1 MIIVKNLS
9 LPDCCAVCKLTDSD
23 DSGIYCNALE
33 VFMRFDELPKGR
45 RSDCPIFDENVET
58 IQSIVLIGR
67 NGNAAEYEKVTR
79 CEDCKHR
86 YTECGMGF
94 CEKLDSM
101 FYHYE
106 DQEPIDADFYCKWAE
121 PKGDKDDR

>member
-9 LPDCCAVCKLTDSD
+9 LPESCAECRFLAYD
-23 DSGIYCNALE
+23 DYATEHEYECLPLRE
-33 VFMRFDELPKGR
+33 FMNDDELPKGR

-67 NGNAAEYEKVTR
+67 NGNTAEYAKVTR

-106 DQEPIDADFYCKWAE
+106 DQEPIDADFYCKWGE
-121 PKGDKDDR
+121 RK

>member
-45 RSDCPIFDENVET
+45 RPDCPIFDENVKT
-58 IQSIVLIGR
+58 IQSIVINDR
-67 NGNAAEYEKVTR
+67 YGNVAEYEKVTR
-79 CEDCKHR
+79 CKDCEDCTKTKLFDGTGWNYCTR
-86 YTECGMGF
+86 LRCVVEDDDF
-94 CEKLDSM
+94 C
-101 FYHYE
+101 
-106 DQEPIDADFYCKWAE
+106 CWAE
-121 PKGDKDDR
+121 RKYPKIKAKAEK